1 MRAKTRTAFLLAS
14 EPHLGHC
21 EQSRRLTCQRDA
33 GTNTAGKTLMFGE
46 HQNTP
51 DIDFESLVN
60 RYYQPLYQFAFS
72 LTHREAE
79 AGDLT
84 QQTFLVWARK
94 GHQLRDA
101 SKVKTWLF
109 TTLHRE
115 FLKGRRRE
123 TRFPHQEIESSEHEL
138 PAIAPAMVDQL
149 DAHDVVE
156 ALAQVNELYQAPVA
170 LFYLEDLS
178 YKEIAEALAVP
189 IGTVQSR
196 IARGKV
202 QLQQLLLSKELS
214 G

>member
-1 MRAKTRTAFLLAS
+1 M
-14 EPHLGHC
+14 
-21 EQSRRLTCQRDA
+21 DA
-33 GTNTAGKTLMFGE
+33 HEKQAAGLS
-46 HQNTP
+46 
-51 DIDFESLVN
+51 FESLVEE
-60 RYYQPLYQFAFS
+60 YYRGLYQFALS
-72 LTHREAE
+72 LAGAEAE
-79 AGDLT
+79 ASDLT
-84 QQTFLVWARK
+84 QQTFLVWAKK

-101 SKVKTWLF
+101 SKAKTWLF

-115 FLKGRRRE
+115 FLKTRRRQS
-123 TRFPHQEIESSEHEL
+123 RFPHQELDASEHEL
-138 PAIAPAMVDQL
+138 PTVAPSMVDQL
-149 DAHDVVE
+149 DAREVVE

-196 IARGKV
+196 IARGKA